1 MTAAAATIDR
11 YRAAVRRRREIRREG
26 LRLLDLSDERRGDLR
41 APVRHLCGDARQY
54 RRRADAARSCSAW
67 SAPPARPRLLL
78 LSSTTFGFAAVAL
91 AAADRSRV
99 LLWLVVT
106 VALGL
111 GFLYLEFGEFS
122 GMIAQGAGPDR
133 SGFLSGFFTLVGTH
147 GLHVSIGVLWIFVM
161 IGQVLIK
168 GLTRPSPRGWCGSAC
183 SGISSTSSGS
193 PSSRSSICQG
203 YFEWTPQDFPSSAAS
218 RPI

>member
-1 MTAAAATIDR
+1 MTAAATTVTDIPQVSAREEKYEEKAFGFWIYLMSDGVIFALLFAT
-11 YRAAVRRRREIRREG
+11 YVVMLGNTAGGPTGKELFSLERAAGET
-26 LRLLDLSDERRGDLR
+26 
-41 APVRHLCGDARQY
+41 A
-54 RRRADAARSCSAW
+54 
-67 SAPPARPRLLL
+67 LLL

-147 GLHVSIGVLWIFVM
+147 GLHVSIGILWILVM

-168 GLTRPSPRGWCGSAC
+168 GLTQPV
-183 SGISSTSSGS
+183 
-193 PSSRSSICQG
+193 
-203 YFEWTPQDFPSSAAS
+203 AS
-218 RPI
+218 RLVRLGLFWHFLDIIWVVIFSVVYLPGVL